1 MNLSRAGVKKG
12 IPPMGF
18 RELKSRYHKLKTGLR
33 GANLAGPFALAAS
46 VRRFLSEPITLERA
60 KEELRAAVAD
70 REDRFLG
77 LVRARVYARP
87 SSPFLKLLRW
97 CGCDYAELEHQVRRY
112 GLEATLERLAAEGV
126 YLTADEAKGKKEVVR
141 GNESFRVDP
150 RSLENTELSAN
161 YFSQSSGTSNR
172 PTRSAVSLDRLA
184 IWALIGSVFYAAHDL
199 FSCSHAVYDAALPA
213 GGGLRNLLINAKL
226 GIATDRWFARSVGQ
240 MTLGGRYYH
249 FMTRLI
255 VLAGKSAS
263 AGPGL
268 PMPEFISVGDTG
280 RIVDWVRNET
290 RRAKR
295 CCITTAAS
303 NAVRIARVA
312 AETAVSLEGTTFLAS
327 GEPLTPTKRELIE
340 RVGAVVI
347 PMYGFEDLAVRV
359 GYGCPRPAHT
369 DEMHVNWQGLAV
381 VAHSRALADG
391 SDIRPLLF
399 TSLQPLSPRFFLN
412 VENGDYAALSQR
424 DCGCL
429 LENAGFT
436 LHIHGVRSFEKFTSE
451 GMNYFYGDLFELFE
465 KTLPAEFGGGPGDYQ
480 LIEEEDAGGQTR
492 LTLLLHPAVDG
503 VDEAKLIARLK
514 EALRSGASGGRFMT
528 DIWQNAGT
536 LRVLREPPRAS
547 ARGKILPLHI
557 TR

>member
-18 RELKSRYHKLKTGLR
+18 RELKSRYHRLKTGLR

-60 KEELRAAVAD
+60 KEELRAALAD

-77 LVRARVYARP
+77 LVRAHVYARP
-87 SSPFLKLLRW
+87 SSPFLKLLRR
-97 CGCDYAELEHQVRRY
+97 CGCDYADLEHQVRRH
-112 GLEATLERLAAEGV
+112 GLEPTLERLAVEGV
-126 YLTADEAKGKKEVVR
+126 YLTAEESKGKKDVVR
-141 GNESFRVDP
+141 GNESFRIDP
-150 RSLENTELSAN
+150 QDLENSELSAD
-161 YFSQSSGTSNR
+161 YLSQSSGTSNR
-172 PTRSAVSLDRLA
+172 PITSVVSLDRLA
-184 IWALIGSVFYAAHDL
+184 IWTVTRCIFLAAHDL
-199 FSCSHAVYDAALPA
+199 FSCSHAVYDAVLPA
-213 GGGLRNLLINAKL
+213 GGGVRNVLSNAKL

-240 MTLGGRYYH
+240 ATLGGGYYH
-249 FMTRLI
+249 FITRLI
-255 VLAGKSAS
+255 VLAGKSAGS
-263 AGPGL
+263 RL
-268 PMPEFISVGDTG
+268 PVPEVIGVHDT
-280 RIVDWVRNET
+280 RHLVDWVRDES
-290 RRAKR
+290 RRGKC

-303 NAVRIARVA
+303 NAVRIARAA
-312 AETAVSLEGTTFLAS
+312 AETAVSLDGTRFVAS
-327 GEPLTPTKRELIE
+327 GEPLTDVKREMIE
-340 RVGAVVI
+340 RVGAVAI
-347 PMYGFEDLAVRV
+347 ANYGFEDLAVKV
-359 GYGCPRPAHT
+359 GYGCARPAHT
-369 DEMHVNWQGLAV
+369 DEMHVNGQDLAV
-381 VAHSRALADG
+381 VAHCRSMADG

-412 VENGDYAALSQR
+412 VENGDYATLSQR

-429 LENAGFT
+429 LESAGFT

-557 TR
+557 AR

>member
-1 MNLSRAGVKKG
+1 MD
-12 IPPMGF
+12 F
-18 RELKSRYHKLKTGLR
+18 QELKSRYESLRAGLR
-33 GANLAGPFALAAS
+33 GANLAGSLALASS

-60 KEELRAAVAD
+60 QEELRAALAD

-77 LVRARVYARP
+77 LVRAHVYARP
-87 SSPFLKLLRW
+87 SSPFLKLLGR
-97 CGCDYAELEHQVRRY
+97 CGCGYADLEHQVRRY
-112 GLEATLERLAAEGV
+112 GLEATLERLAVEGV
-126 YLTADEAKGKKEVVR
+126 YLTAEEAKGKKEVVR
-141 GNESFRVDP
+141 GNESFSVDP

-184 IWALIGSVFYAAHDL
+184 IWALIGCVFAAAHDL
-199 FSCSHAVYDAALPA
+199 FSCSHAVYDAVLPA
-213 GGGLRNLLINAKL
+213 GGGVRNLLINAKL
-226 GIATDRWFARSVGQ
+226 GIATDRWFARSVGR

-255 VLAGKSAS
+255 VLAGKSA
-263 AGPGL
+263 GRGL
-268 PMPEFISVGDTG
+268 PMPEFIGVDDIG

-290 RRAKR
+290 QRGKR

-312 AETAVSLEGTTFLAS
+312 AETSVSLEGTKFLVS

-340 RVGAVVI
+340 RVGAVAI
-347 PMYGFEDLAVRV
+347 PLYGFEDLAVRV
-359 GYGCPRPAHT
+359 GCGCPRPART
-369 DEMHVNWQGLAV
+369 DEMHVNWLDLV
-381 VAHSRALADG
+381 VVEHSRALPDG
-391 SDIRPLLF
+391 PDIRPLLF

-412 VENGDYAALSQR
+412 VENGDYAMLSQR

-429 LENAGFT
+429 LEKAGFT
-436 LHIHGVRSFEKFTSE
+436 LHISSVRSFEKFTSE

-465 KTLPAEFGGGPGDYQ
+465 KILPAEFGGAPGDYQ
-480 LIEEEDAGGQTR
+480 LVEEEDAGGQTR

-503 VDEAKLIARLK
+503 VDEAKLIACLK

-536 LRVLREPPRAS
+536 LRVVRQPPHAS
-547 ARGKILPLHI
+547 PRGKILPLHVS
-557 TR
+557 R

>member
-1 MNLSRAGVKKG
+1 MD
-12 IPPMGF
+12 F
-18 RELKSRYHKLKTGLR
+18 RELNSRYQRFKTGLR
-33 GANLAGPFALAAS
+33 GANLAGSFALAAS

-60 KEELRAAVAD
+60 KEELRASVAD
-70 REDRFLG
+70 REERFLG

-87 SSPFLKLLRW
+87 PSPFLKLLER
-97 CGCDYAELEHQVRRY
+97 CGCDYADLEHQVRRY
-112 GLEATLERLAAEGV
+112 GLEATLERLAVEGV
-126 YLTADEAKGKKEVVR
+126 YLTAEEAKGKKEVVR
-141 GNESFRVDP
+141 GSESFRVDP
-150 RSLENTELSAN
+150 RSLENTEMSAH

-184 IWALIGSVFYAAHDL
+184 IWALIGGVFCAAHDL
-199 FSCSHAVYDAALPA
+199 FSCSHAVYDAVLPA
-213 GGGLRNLLINAKL
+213 GGGLRNLLINAKI

-255 VLAGKSAS
+255 VRAGKSAGRS
-263 AGPGL
+263 L
-268 PMPEFISVGDTG
+268 PMPEFIGVDDTG
-280 RIVDWVRNET
+280 RIVDWVRDES
-290 RRAKR
+290 RRGKR
-295 CCITTAAS
+295 CCITTSAS

-340 RVGAVVI
+340 RVGAVAI

-359 GYGCPRPAHT
+359 GYGCARPART
-369 DEMHVNWQGLAV
+369 DEMHVNRQGLAV
-381 VAHSRALADG
+381 IAHARALADG

-412 VENGDYAALSQR
+412 VENGDYATLSQR

-436 LHIHGVRSFEKFTSE
+436 LHIHDVRSFEKFTSE

-465 KTLPAEFGGGPGDYQ
+465 KTLPMEFGGGAGDYQ
-480 LIEEEDAGGQTR
+480 LVEEEDTGGQTR
-492 LTLLLHPAVDG
+492 LTLLVHPAVDG
-503 VDEAKLIARLK
+503 IDETKLIARLT
-514 EALRSGASGGRFMT
+514 EALAAGRNGERFMSGV
-528 DIWQNAGT
+528 WRRAGT
-536 LRVLREPPRAS
+536 FRVVREPPRAS
-547 ARGKILPLHI
+547 TRGKILPLHI
-557 TR
+557 AR